1 MFDVA
6 SYLDAMFDEMFD
18 EMFDAMFDAMFDW
31 ASVLSSSA
39 DAMFDSDCKHHDDA
53 DND

>member
-1 MFDVA
+1 MVDAMFDVA
-6 SYLDAMFDEMFD
+6 LYLDEMFD
-18 EMFDAMFDAMFDW
+18 KMFDAMFDL
-31 ASVLSSSA
+31 ASVLSSPL